1 MNVLL
6 RLRVHVNMWCVTR
19 VKSKFKRSIAPTN
32 ATAPGRPHPHPRR
45 PGVQPRRGGR
55 YQNQE
60 RTQDPVDGAQGSCC
74 PFAVLLPA
82 HSGAARK
89 NVLARRRARRPFRTL
104 LGAVTSLTTY
114 PLPVPAS
121 RRWRGPSRSTE
132 RYSSTTLQTSAQA
145 IALQRCSP
153 MIPLHPSRNPP
164 ASGREVT
171 VRSTAWHMEGDGAPP
186 KSTCRRARGF
196 SCIPSS
202 PCWPAATPLSP
213 SVRHR
218 SPASMTSITYPRYG
232 RPARLR
238 CGGRGWVRAGWH
250 SPPSHPCAASDALG

>member
-1 MNVLL
+1 
-6 RLRVHVNMWCVTR
+6 MWCVTH
-19 VKSKFKRSIAPTN
+19 VKSKRSIAPNECDGARGAHTR
-32 ATAPGRPHPHPRR
+32 AYRPRGDRGRRTKPT
-45 PGVQPRRGGR
+45 
-55 YQNQE
+55 
-60 RTQDPVDGAQGSCC
+60 TQDPVDRAQGSCY
-74 PFAVLLPA
+74 PLAVLLPA

-104 LGAVTSLTTY
+104 LGAVTSLTRY
-114 PLPVPAS
+114 PLPVPS

-171 VRSTAWHMEGDGAPP
+171 VRSTAWNMGGDGAPP

-213 SVRHR
+213 SVHPR
-218 SPASMTSITYPRYG
+218 SPASMTSITCPRYG